1 MDAVLATQDLVRVL
15 LVEDDAGDA
24 LLVEALLAEVAA
36 PIRLTRAQTVREAVR
51 LLAGQDCVL
60 LDLGLPDASGLEA
73 VRQLEAAGGG
83 EVAVVVLTGLADEQ
97 QGIAAV
103 AAGAQDYLVKGQVDG
118 DLLTRVI
125 RYAVERVRSEEIQRQ
140 LHEERV
146 YAAEK
151 ARLERGLLPSP
162 VLSDDRLRVVPQYR
176 PGRQRMQLGGDFY
189 DVVQVEDGTVHV
201 MIGDVCG
208 HGPDEAALGVHLRVA
223 WRALVLAGRPLD
235 EVLSTMQRVLLHE
248 RHLDGLFATVCVLS
262 VAPDRRTAELRLAGH
277 PPPVVLT
284 PAGPGLL
291 SAPTGVPLGV
301 RATATW
307 ASATVELGERWSVV
321 LYTDGL
327 IEGRMGETAERLGV
341 DRLVELVG
349 ELAEGGPDWRATL
362 LDDLIQ
368 RARALNQGDLV
379 DDVAALLVSR
389 VDGDAPGAA
398 APRG

>member
-1 MDAVLATQDLVRVL
+1 MDAVLADQDLVRVL

-24 LLVEALLAEVAA
+24 VLVEALLAEAAA
-36 PIRLTRAQTVREAVR
+36 PIVLTRAQSIAEAMA
-51 LLAGQDCVL
+51 LLPGQHCVL

-73 VRQLEAAGGG
+73 VQRVEQASRGQ
-83 EVAVVVLTGLADEQ
+83 VAVVVLTGLADEQ

-103 AAGAQDYLVKGQVDG
+103 AAGAQDYLVKGNVDG
-118 DLLTRVI
+118 NLLTRVI
-125 RYAVERVRSEEIQRQ
+125 RYAVERVRAEEIARQ

-146 YAAEK
+146 YAVEK

-162 VLSDDRLRVVPQYR
+162 VLDDARLRVQPQYR

-223 WRALVLAGRPLD
+223 WRALVLADRPLD
-235 EVLSTMQRVLLHE
+235 EVLSVMQRVLVHE
-248 RHLDGLFATVCVLS
+248 RHLEGLFATVCVLS
-262 VAPDRRTAELRLAGH
+262 IAPDRRSAELRLAGH
-277 PPPVVLT
+277 PPPVLHT
-284 PAGPGLL
+284 PAGTGLL
-291 SAPTGVPLGV
+291 SAPVGVPLGV
-301 RATATW
+301 RPKASW
-307 ASATVELGERWSVV
+307 ASATVELGEVWHVV

-327 IEGRMGETAERLGV
+327 IEGRMGDTAERLGV
-341 DRLVELVG
+341 DRLTELVG
-349 ELAEGGPDWRATL
+349 ELAGAGPGWPATL

-389 VDGDAPGAA
+389 VDCAG
-398 APRG
+398 